1 MIDER
6 IIKFIKSH
14 HVLTVA
20 TDGTEGIYCAQAFYC
35 YDAER
40 NVFIFSSDDATR
52 HARQMVEDARVAAT
66 VTLETRI
73 VGRIR
78 GLQICA
84 RAERGDERDKH
95 LYMKRFPYTAA
106 IDLTIWRLRPSFLKY
121 TDNTLGFGKKLIW
134 NEEKT
139 QQS

>member
-6 IIKFIKSH
+6 IIKFIKSR

-20 TDGTEGIYCAQAFYC
+20 TYGAEGIYCAQAFYC

-40 NVFIFSSDDATR
+40 NVFIFSSDETTR
-52 HARQMVEDARVAAT
+52 HARQMHENESVAAAI
-66 VTLETRI
+66 TLETRVI
-73 VGRIR
+73 GRIR
-78 GLQICA
+78 GLQVCA

-95 LYMKRFPYTAA
+95 LYLKRFPYTAA
-106 IDLTIWRLRPSFLKY
+106 IGLTIWRLHPSFLKY

-139 QQS
+139 QRS